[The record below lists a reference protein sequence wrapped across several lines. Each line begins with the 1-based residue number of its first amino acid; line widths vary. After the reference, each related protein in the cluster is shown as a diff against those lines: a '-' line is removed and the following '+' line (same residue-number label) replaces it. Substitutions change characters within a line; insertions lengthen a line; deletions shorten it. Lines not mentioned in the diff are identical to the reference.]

1 MNTLKL
7 SLIALSALGLVACG
21 PAETE
26 TTTTSMHEQ
35 DSEGG
40 EVRHSTRETT
50 ETESDGEQTTERV
63 ERTETTT
70 PASE

>member
-1 MNTLKL
+1 
-7 SLIALSALGLVACG
+7 VACG

-40 EVRHSTRETT
+40 EVHHSTRETT

-63 ERTETTT
+63 ERTEITT
-70 PASE
+70 PAE

>member
-7 SLIALSALGLVACG
+7 SLIALSPLGLVACG
-21 PAETE
+21 PAEPG

-63 ERTETTT
+63 ERTEIVT
-70 PASE
+70 PAAE